1 MTKRRADFAHNREAI
16 MEAAHEVFAEKGVNA
31 PLDAIAQKAGVG
43 RATFFRHFSDRREL
57 IDALLD
63 REITRLEGIARETPL
78 TDESLFVLTEI
89 FFADMIRYAVIADYL
104 RAQDSDD
111 EKLALGID
119 RLHAIFRPSFD
130 LALKAGLVREDLRVG
145 DIVIFAVM
153 LSAAAT
159 TPHIG
164 PEGMKRAYSIVFEG
178 IRPQAGT

>member
-31 PLDAIAQKAGVG
+31 PLDAIAQQAGVG

-57 IDALLD
+57 INALLD
-63 REITRLEGIARETPL
+63 REISRLEGIVAETPL
-78 TDESLFVLTEI
+78 NDQALFTLTEI

-104 RAQDSDD
+104 RAQDAEDV
-111 EKLALGID
+111 KLAQGIE
-119 RLHAIFRPSFD
+119 RLHSIFRPSFD
-130 LALKAGLVREDLRVG
+130 MAQKAGLVRDDLRVG

-178 IRPQAGT
+178 IRPKA